1 MQTIKTVY
9 LNNKTNLNF
18 ANMDKKNLEKT
29 VPSLFPHL
37 WALSLNRAI
46 NGCFCRPIN
55 SERLKI
61 SKI

>member
-18 ANMDKKNLEKT
+18 ANMDKKNQEKT

-37 WALSLNRAI
+37 WALSLNRAK
-46 NGCFCRPIN
+46 N
-55 SERLKI
+55 
-61 SKI
+61 